1 MKKLA
6 LLLSAIMILLLASC
20 APAQDNS
27 AKKSLSE
34 MLTSHKWRYSLQ
46 EGGAMK
52 LSYKWLLELKDDGTW
67 AMDMDNSVDDE
78 SASHTLRGT
87 WKLDG
92 KTLTVVMKDEEISEF
107 NTTEVLEFADDL
119 TDEKIEKDGI
129 IPEISTNPNDN
140 STDDLLNYSPQTKWY
155 VSDKYFCFYTFLFTA
170 E

>member
-6 LLLSAIMILLLASC
+6 LLLSAIMILLLTSC

-78 SASHTLRGT
+78 SASHTLR
-87 WKLDG
+87 
-92 KTLTVVMKDEEISEF
+92 
-107 NTTEVLEFADDL
+107 
-119 TDEKIEKDGI
+119 
-129 IPEISTNPNDN
+129 
-140 STDDLLNYSPQTKWY
+140 
-155 VSDKYFCFYTFLFTA
+155 
-170 E
+170 

>member
-67 AMDMDNSVDDE
+67 SMDMDNSVDDE
-78 SASHTLRGT
+78 SVSHTLRGT

-92 KTLTVVMKDEEISEF
+92 TTLTVVMKDEEVSEF

-119 TDEKIEKDGI
+119 SDEKIEKEGI
-129 IPEISTNPNDN
+129 TPAISTDPNDI
-140 STDDLLNYSPQTKWY
+140 SSDDLLNYSPQRKWY
-155 VSDKYFCFYTFLFTA
+155 VSEKYFCFYTFLFIA

>member
-1 MKKLA
+1 
-6 LLLSAIMILLLASC
+6 
-20 APAQDNS
+20 
-27 AKKSLSE
+27 
-34 MLTSHKWRYSLQ
+34 
-46 EGGAMK
+46 MK

-87 WKLDG
+87 WKLEG
-92 KTLTVVMKDEEISEF
+92 TTLTVVMKDEEISEF

-129 IPEISTNPNDN
+129 TPEISSNPNDT

>member
-1 MKKLA
+1 
-6 LLLSAIMILLLASC
+6 
-20 APAQDNS
+20 
-27 AKKSLSE
+27 
-34 MLTSHKWRYSLQ
+34 
-46 EGGAMK
+46 MK

-87 WKLDG
+87 WKLEG
-92 KTLTVVMKDEEISEF
+92 TTLTVVMKDEEISEF

-119 TDEKIEKDGI
+119 TDEKIENDGI